1 MAQNPALTQL
11 LTDLNAAPHPGMGND
26 FFAHVGS
33 HMALARTQFSLFVF
47 LINDTAFLKF
57 HLINTT
63 STLDARKTPFWWRL
77 DLIAKISPSS
87 MRAAR

>member
-1 MAQNPALTQL
+1 MAGEERHKSLLVLVLYVCIIGSAFSALPVTPL
-11 LTDLNAAPHPGMGND
+11 LGL
-26 FFAHVGS
+26 S
-33 HMALARTQFSLFVF
+33 IEF
-47 LINDTAFLKF
+47 LGLVD
-57 HLINTT
+57 TT

>member
-1 MAQNPALTQL
+1 MQRTLFFCNVLEDIDQL
-11 LTDLNAAPHPGMGND
+11 
-26 FFAHVGS
+26 
-33 HMALARTQFSLFVF
+33 
-47 LINDTAFLKF
+47 
-57 HLINTT
+57 NTT